1 MNDETKATMGGGF
14 KYLCL
19 GSDCRAPK
27 MSVSYVEL
35 TMCAVMLAGLGPG
48 HGTAHAVKGGVGLM
62 EQKGVAPLAPGL
74 CMS

>member
-1 MNDETKATMGGGF
+1 MEDETKATVSGGL

-19 GSDCRAPK
+19 CSDCRAPK

-35 TMCAVMLAGLGPG
+35 TMCAVMLARTRAG